1 MRQQT
6 EAVHQTDSISK
17 YEFNELFDLLMCRTW
32 EVDGYVYN
40 LANLNWSW
48 GYNTNKSRLGVCRGK
63 QKLIE
68 ISTFLLYPNLATG
81 AKEFEDTIRHEIAH
95 AIDVE
100 VNGSSSHGYKWQRIA
115 IQVGAKPT
123 RCSSGIETGKGKY
136 TVKCDTCNH
145 EEQAHR
151 KRRGATACG
160 KCCRRH
166 NGGRYSDK
174 FLLRFVVN

>member
-6 EAVHQTDSISK
+6 EAVHKFDSITK
-17 YEFNELFDLLMCRTW
+17 IEFNNLFDLLMLRTW
-32 EVDGYVYN
+32 EVDGYHYN

-48 GYNTNKSRLGVCRGK
+48 GYNTNKSRLGVCRSR
-63 QKLIE
+63 QKSIE
-68 ISTFLLYPNLATG
+68 ISTFLLHPNLATG

-100 VNGSSSHGYKWQRIA
+100 VNGSSSHGRQWQRIA

-123 RCSSGIETGKGKY
+123 RCSKRIETGKGKY
-136 TVKCDTCNH
+136 TVKCTTCNH

-151 KRRGATACG
+151 KRRGASACG
-160 KCCRRH
+160 KCCRKYA
-166 NGGRYSDK
+166 GGRYDK
-174 FLLRFVVN
+174 RFILQFIEN